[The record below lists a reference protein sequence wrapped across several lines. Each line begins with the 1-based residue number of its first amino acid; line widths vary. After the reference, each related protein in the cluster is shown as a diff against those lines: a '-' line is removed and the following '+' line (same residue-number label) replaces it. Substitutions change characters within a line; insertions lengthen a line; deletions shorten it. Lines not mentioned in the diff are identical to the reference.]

1 MANWQIGEVS
11 VTKVL
16 EQECQWPF
24 KAILP
29 DAADVADGVAWLKPD
44 FLTDDGRMKLS
55 IHALVIESEGMTI
68 VVDPCVGNDKTR
80 PGSPVFENLST
91 SFLDDFDAAGFDP
104 ETVDL
109 VVCTHLHVDHVGWN
123 TRLVDGEWEPTFP
136 NARYLFVETEYNF
149 WRDEPQSYGPVFEDS
164 IRPIVD
170 AGLSQLVEPDHHITG
185 EIWLESTPGHTPGHA
200 SIRIISGGE
209 EGVITGDLT
218 HHPVQFAY
226 PEICSSA
233 DWNQEMGKV
242 SRLAAFE
249 RWSDGR
255 LVIGTHFA
263 GRTAGKIVADGDAY
277 RLTEED

>member
-1 MANWQIGEVS
+1 MANWQIGEVLI
-11 VTKVL
+11 TKVL

-68 VVDPCVGNDKTR
+68 VVDPCVGNDKSR

-149 WRDEPQSYGPVFEDS
+149 WRDEPQSYGPVYEDS

-185 EIWLESTPGHTPGHA
+185 EIWLESTPGHTPGHV

-218 HHPVQFAY
+218 HHPVQLAY

-242 SRLAAFE
+242 SRLAALE

-277 RLTEED
+277 RLTEEN